1 MSARSVTS
9 WTRYLAPSDAV
20 FIVCIL
26 GGLFA
31 LVFLEEVPV
40 RLIGACI
47 VLLSGVFLAINVSAR
62 MREKVAWSR
71 PKVSQTVELAVRH
84 VRSSDDGT
92 KRIVFDDFATT
103 FSSEETD
110 DSPVTFRHSTPR
122 PVQSQQPSTSSQK
135 EELPHS
141 RNGDSA
147 APSSDS
153 DEISSV
159 RIKRKVSSAHAQQDQ
174 PPQEQTAQPSSPRI
188 KHVQLSL
195 ASLIEEGF
203 DDAAI
208 SEPRREF
215 AHILKGVMTIL
226 RSTMNA
232 RTTTFFWYNPERSEL
247 VLEASI
253 SDVADSLRDQRKF
266 PLGEDIISHI
276 ALEGQAQI
284 VCDIQQSAECD
295 VLPYYYQATG
305 AKSFAGVPVYLHKS
319 VVGVLAVDSAEN
331 DAYDEQTIGVLGQCG
346 RLISMLVQ
354 SYTAKYDLQQHAR
367 TLETIVH
374 FRRLLQEPGC
384 SITDIVQAL
393 VQAAATLVECR
404 GTGVVLF
411 VPERDRW
418 EIVSSRGDQ
427 VPPPGTPV
435 ELGETAIAK
444 TLLEGSVVQ
453 CQHCQSFRRRYAATE
468 PTRDDGFFVAVPLR
482 ALNENYGALFVES
495 TRGRLSQQDIAALEI
510 IGEHAGM
517 LIAQMVLRER
527 VEGQSLLDDNTQT
540 YYAGAFQQRLAEE
553 VERARDTGAPL
564 SIAVLQLD
572 RYKAFEQ
579 NPLAYEQLVERATDI
594 VRSLVRPYHIIGRLD
609 RAVLGILLPGLTLE
623 QSQLLVDHIRRKI
636 AGTPQSIEGRTVVV
650 TVSAG
655 VAHLN
660 GNDTPQT
667 ALDHALTAL
676 HQAVRRSNT
685 VVLYS

>member
-1 MSARSVTS
+1 MSVRSVTS

-20 FIVCIL
+20 FIVSIL

-84 VRSSDDGT
+84 VRSSNDGT

-103 FSSEETD
+103 FSNEETD
-110 DSPVTFRHSTPR
+110 DSPVPIRHSTPS
-122 PVQSQQPSTSSQK
+122 PVQSQQSGNVLQR
-135 EELPHS
+135 EEISNS
-141 RNGDSA
+141 RNGESA
-147 APSSDS
+147 VPVSDG

-159 RIKRKVSSAHAQQDQ
+159 RIKRKVAPSPAVHEQPAQQ
-174 PPQEQTAQPSSPRI
+174 SSPRI

-203 DDAAI
+203 DDAAV

-232 RTTTFFWYNPERSEL
+232 RTTAFFWYNPERSEL

-319 VVGVLAVDSAEN
+319 VVGVLAVDSADN

-354 SYTAKYDLQQHAR
+354 SYTAKYDLHQHAR

-374 FRRLLQEPGC
+374 FRRMLQEPGC
-384 SITDIVQAL
+384 SINDIVHAL
-393 VQAAATLVECR
+393 VQAAVTLVESR
-404 GTGVVLF
+404 GTGVVLY

-418 EIVSSRGDQ
+418 EIVAAHGDQ
-427 VPPPGTPV
+427 VPQPGTPV
-435 ELGETAIAK
+435 ELSETAIAK
-444 TLLEGSVVQ
+444 TLLEGTVVQ
-453 CQHCQSFRRRYAATE
+453 CQHCQTFQRRYAASERTS
-468 PTRDDGFFVAVPLR
+468 DDGFFVAVPLR

-495 TRGRLSQQDIAALEI
+495 TRGRLSQQDITALEI

-540 YYAGAFQQRLAEE
+540 YNAGAFQQRLAEE

-579 NPLAYEQLVERATDI
+579 NPLAYEQLVERATEI
-594 VRSLVRPYHIIGRLD
+594 VRSLLRPYHIIGRLD

-623 QSQLLVDHIRRKI
+623 QAQMLVDHIRRKI

>member
-20 FIVCIL
+20 FIVSIL

-47 VLLSGVFLAINVSAR
+47 VLLSGVFLAMNVSAR

-84 VRSSDDGT
+84 IRSSDDGT

-110 DSPVTFRHSTPR
+110 ESPVTIRHAAPSPI
-122 PVQSQQPSTSSQK
+122 PSQQPRVSPPK
-135 EELPHS
+135 DELSHVG
-141 RNGDSA
+141 NGENFA
-147 APSSDS
+147 TASDS

-159 RIKRKVSSAHAQQDQ
+159 RIKRKAASSPAV
-174 PPQEQTAQPSSPRI
+174 QEQTPQSSSPRI
-188 KHVQLSL
+188 KHVPLSL

-253 SDVADSLRDQRKF
+253 SDVADSLRDQRKYT
-266 PLGEDIISHI
+266 LGEDIITHI

-319 VVGVLAVDSAEN
+319 VVGVLAVDSNDN

-384 SITDIVQAL
+384 NINDIVQAL
-393 VQAAATLVECR
+393 VQAAATLVESR

-418 EIVSSRGDQ
+418 EIIASRGDH
-427 VPPPGTPV
+427 VPAPGTPV
-435 ELGETAIAK
+435 ELTETAIAK

-453 CQHCQSFRRRYAATE
+453 CQHCQSFQHRYAE
-468 PTRDDGFFVAVPLR
+468 IEQNSVDGFFVAVPLR

-495 TRGRLSQQDIAALEI
+495 TRGRLNQQDITALEI

-527 VEGQSLLDDNTQT
+527 VEDQSLLDDNTQT
-540 YYAGAFQQRLAEE
+540 YNAGAFQQRLAEE
-553 VERARDTGAPL
+553 VERARDTGSQLA
-564 SIAVLQLD
+564 IAVLQLD
-572 RYKAFEQ
+572 RYRTFEQ
-579 NPLAYEQLVERATDI
+579 QPLAYELLIERVTDI
-594 VRSLVRPYHIIGRLD
+594 VRSLVRPYYIIGRLD
-609 RAVLGILLPGLTLE
+609 RAVLGILLPGLPLE
-623 QSQLLVDHIRRKI
+623 QAQMLIDHIRRKI

-655 VAHLN
+655 VAHLD
-660 GNDTPQT
+660 GSDTPQT
-667 ALDHALTAL
+667 ALAHALAAL

>member
-1 MSARSVTS
+1 M
-9 WTRYLAPSDAV
+9 
-20 FIVCIL
+20 
-26 GGLFA
+26 
-31 LVFLEEVPV
+31 

-103 FSSEETD
+103 FSTEETD
-110 DSPVTFRHSTPR
+110 DSSTPIRHSTPS
-122 PVQSQQPSTSSQK
+122 PVQSQQPGNVLQR
-135 EELPHS
+135 EELS
-141 RNGDSA
+141 YTRNGESA
-147 APSSDS
+147 APASDG

-159 RIKRKVSSAHAQQDQ
+159 RIKRKVAPPPAVHEQPAQQ
-174 PPQEQTAQPSSPRI
+174 SSPRI

-203 DDAAI
+203 DDAAV

-215 AHILKGVMTIL
+215 AHILKGVMTLL

-232 RTTTFFWYNPERSEL
+232 RTTAFFWYNPERSEL

-319 VVGVLAVDSAEN
+319 VVGVLAVDSADN
-331 DAYDEQTIGVLGQCG
+331 DAYDEQTIGVLGQSG

-354 SYTAKYDLQQHAR
+354 SYTAKYDLHQQAR
-367 TLETIVH
+367 TLETIVQ
-374 FRRLLQEPGC
+374 FRRLLQEPSC
-384 SITDIVQAL
+384 SINDIVQAL
-393 VQAAATLVECR
+393 VQAAVTLVESR
-404 GTGVVLF
+404 GTGVVLY

-418 EIVSSRGDQ
+418 EIVAARGDQ
-427 VPPPGTPV
+427 VPEPGTPV
-435 ELGETAIAK
+435 ELSETAIAK
-444 TLLEGSVVQ
+444 TLLEGTVVQ
-453 CQHCQSFRRRYAATE
+453 CQHCQSFQRRYAATE
-468 PTRDDGFFVAVPLR
+468 RTTDDGFFVAVPLR
-482 ALNENYGALFVES
+482 VLSENYGALFVEA

-540 YYAGAFQQRLAEE
+540 YNAGAFHQRLAEE
-553 VERARDTGAPL
+553 FERARDTNSPL
-564 SIAVLQLD
+564 AIAAVQLD

-579 NPLAYEQLVERATDI
+579 QPLAYEQLVERVTEI
-594 VRSLVRPYHIIGRLD
+594 IRSLVRPYHIIGRLD
-609 RAVLGILLPGLTLE
+609 RAVLGILLPGVSL
-623 QSQLLVDHIRRKI
+623 QQAQMLVDHIRRKI
-636 AGTPQSIEGRTVVV
+636 AGTPQTIEGRTVVV

-655 VAHLN
+655 VAQLT
-660 GNDTPQT
+660 GSQTPQA